1 MQKSSRMDATTQTLG
16 DIARA
21 NPAATRVFLRHRLD
35 FCCGGQRTLREACDT
50 RGLDAGA
57 IAREIEGEAARSD
70 DLPSWEERSQTE
82 LADHIERHY
91 HAALRRDVPPLIE
104 AARKVERVHAGKPD
118 VPVGLTALL
127 VQFWQEMQQHMMKEE
142 KILFPMLRQGAHGPA
157 VFSPVKVME
166 LEHDDHG
173 ILLAKIRSL
182 TGDLAVPAHA
192 CATWFA
198 LYRGLERLE
207 SELMQ
212 HIHLENNV
220 LFVRAVLSS

>member
-1 MQKSSRMDATTQTLG
+1 MDATNQTLG

-35 FCCGGQRTLREACDT
+35 FCCGGQRTLREACD
-50 RGLDAGA
+50 RSGLDARA

-70 DLPSWEERSQTE
+70 DLPSWEDRSQTD
-82 LADHIERHY
+82 LADHIEEHY

-118 VPVGLTALL
+118 VPVGLGDLL
-127 VQFWQEMQQHMMKEE
+127 DEFWQDMQQHMMKEE
-142 KILFPMLRQGAHGPA
+142 RILFPMLRQGARGPA

-173 ILLAKIRSL
+173 IHLAKIRAL
-182 TGDLAVPAHA
+182 TGDLVIPANA
-192 CATWFA
+192 CATWTA

-207 SELMQ
+207 AELMQ